1 MQRVWR
7 WLKRV
12 NAFRIGLFSGL
23 FFAALQV
30 LQIAGR
36 ADVPI
41 LTKMEQALVDLQFRQ
56 RVKLNPQQ
64 TSGRVVIAAVDEA
77 AIAKFG
83 RFPWD
88 RRVIASLIDKL
99 NEQSVTGIGF
109 DMSFSDEDLGAR
121 FAGAKRYRK
130 RFEDISLASPRN
142 RSSVE
147 HFGEAES
154 DIAGAASAVQSLARR
169 LSGDPVYQA
178 ARGRLDDGHQ
188 KLADSRKLF
197 EELIKQHEE
206 YAAELDHD
214 LGGLDPDQVMGESV
228 ARAAGKTVIGWVAL
242 TQGEMTLS
250 EAEAEEHV
258 KRIERSQIHAP
269 EYRERLVDGG
279 ERVTPSPKTWV
290 KEYAG
295 LRAPLLPIA
304 KGAQWFGYFNA
315 LPDADGV
322 IRHAALVLQ
331 VRGRYFPS
339 LDTALTAIALGV
351 KPQDVTPVTTN
362 ATDGEILEVDFGGKR
377 KVPTDAR
384 GLMEINYFGKDQS
397 FENLSIADIM
407 DGKYDGKLKDK
418 MVLIGATAQGTFD
431 QRVTPL
437 NKITAGIETHAN
449 AVETIL
455 SQRYLRRGPVLE
467 AFEVVFLF
475 ALALMFAFLFAK
487 VKVQYAL
494 PLVAV
499 SAAVVWAG
507 ATAAFWSGYH
517 VFAALPLVELGAMF
531 VLVTVYRYAT
541 EERDKRQLR
550 KAFQLYLNPEVMEEM
565 LEDPAAL
572 QLGGKDA
579 EATVMFADIR
589 GFTTISEQLSPQ
601 NVVHLMN
608 EIFSPMTDNIFEK
621 RGTLDKYIGDCV
633 MAFFGAPV
641 QTELHAANG
650 CDAALLMVETL
661 GRLREKWH
669 IEEPDLPDVDVG
681 IGLNSGHM
689 VVGNMGS
696 HQRFNYTVMGDN
708 VNLASRIESLN
719 KEYGTRILVSEPT
732 LAAARKGLKDEAAYT
747 VRELD
752 SVRVKGKKEPVRLF
766 ELRRRGQATT
776 EELPLLSGYAEA
788 LALYRTQK
796 FGEAGVMFESLLT
809 RFPGDGPCTLFVRRC
824 EEMMQNPPGREW
836 DGVFKM
842 EHK

>member
-154 DIAGAASAVQSLARR
+154 DIAGAASAVQSLARK

-214 LGGLDPDQVMGESV
+214 LGGLDPDQVMGASV

-269 EYRERLVDGG
+269 EYREQLVDGG

-304 KGAQWFGYFNA
+304 KGAQWVGYVNA
-315 LPDADGV
+315 LPA
-322 IRHAALVLQ
+322 
-331 VRGRYFPS
+331 
-339 LDTALTAIALGV
+339 
-351 KPQDVTPVTTN
+351 
-362 ATDGEILEVDFGGKR
+362 
-377 KVPTDAR
+377 
-384 GLMEINYFGKDQS
+384 
-397 FENLSIADIM
+397 
-407 DGKYDGKLKDK
+407 
-418 MVLIGATAQGTFD
+418 
-431 QRVTPL
+431 
-437 NKITAGIETHAN
+437 
-449 AVETIL
+449 IL
-455 SQRYLRRGPVLE
+455 SQRYLRRGPVVE
-467 AFEVVFLF
+467 AFEVVFLI
-475 ALALMFAFLFAK
+475 ALALIFAFLFAK

-499 SAAVVWAG
+499 SAVVVWAG
-507 ATAAFWSGYH
+507 ATGAFWSGYD

-541 EERDKRQLR
+541 EERDKRALR

-589 GFTTISEQLSPQ
+589 GFTTISEQLSAQ

-719 KEYGTRILVSEPT
+719 KEYGTRILISEPT

>member
-1 MQRVWR
+1 MQLWR

-12 NAFRIGLFSGL
+12 NAFRIGLFTGL
-23 FFAALQV
+23 LFAALQV
-30 LQIAGR
+30 VEIAGR
-36 ADVPI
+36 AEVPL
-41 LTKMEQALVDLQFRQ
+41 LTKMEKALVDLRFKQ
-56 RVKLNPQQ
+56 RVELKAQP
-64 TSGRVVIAAVDEA
+64 TTGRIVVAAVDEA

-88 RRVIASLIDKL
+88 RRVMASLIDKL
-99 NEQSVTGIGF
+99 NEQSVTAIGF

-142 RSSVE
+142 RSAVE

-154 DIAGAASAVQSLARR
+154 DIAGAASALQG
-169 LSGDPVYQA
+169 LSRKLGNDPVYQA

-188 KLADSRKLF
+188 KLADSRKTF
-197 EELIKQHEE
+197 EDLVKQHEE

-214 LGGLDPDQVMGESV
+214 LTGADPDELMGDAV
-228 ARAAGKTVIGWVAL
+228 ARAAAKTVIGWVAL

-250 EAEAEEHV
+250 DVEAEEHA
-258 KRIERSQIHAP
+258 KRIERSQIHTP
-269 EYRERLVDGG
+269 EFREPLVDGG
-279 ERVTPSPKTWV
+279 ERVVPVPKTWV

-295 LRAPLLPIA
+295 LRAPLLPIG

-322 IRHAALVLQ
+322 IRHAALALQ

-339 LDTALTAIALGV
+339 LDAALTAIALGL
-351 KPQDVTPVTTN
+351 KPSDITPVTTN
-362 ATDGEILEVDFGGKR
+362 TTDGEILGVDFGGKR
-377 KVPTDAR
+377 FVQTDAR
-384 GLMEINYFGKDQS
+384 GLMEINYFGRDKT

-418 MVLIGATAQGTFD
+418 LVLIGATAQGTFD
-431 QRVTPL
+431 ERTTPL
-437 NKITAGIETHAN
+437 DKFTAGIETHAN

-455 SQRYLRRGPVLE
+455 SQRYLRRGPIVQAIEVL
-467 AFEVVFLF
+467 FLF
-475 ALALMFAFLFAK
+475 AMALVFAYVFAR

-494 PLVAV
+494 PVVAV
-499 SAAVVWAG
+499 SGLTIWIYVS
-507 ATAAFWSGYH
+507 AAFWSGYDF
-517 VFAALPLVELGAMF
+517 FAALPLVELGAMF

-550 KAFQLYLNPEVMEEM
+550 KAFQLYLNEEVLEEM

-579 EATVMFADIR
+579 EATVLFADIR

-601 NVVHLMN
+601 AVVHLMN

-641 QTELHAANG
+641 QTELHGANG
-650 CDAALLMVETL
+650 CDAALSMVETL
-661 GRLREKWH
+661 ARLREKWH
-669 IEEPDLPDVDVG
+669 IEDPDMPDVDVG
-681 IGLNSGHM
+681 IGINSGHL

-719 KEYGTRILVSEPT
+719 KEYGTRILISEQT
-732 LAAARKGLKDEAAYT
+732 LGTARKALKDDAAYT

-752 SVRVKGKKEPVRLF
+752 SVRVKGKKEPVKLF
-766 ELRRRGQATT
+766 ELRRRGPTTT
-776 EELPLLSGYAEA
+776 EEMPLLNGYAEA
-788 LALYRTQK
+788 LDLYRRQK
-796 FGEAGVMFESLLT
+796 FGEAGVLFESLLT

-824 EEMMQNPPGREW
+824 EMMMQNPPGREW